1 MAASVS
7 KRRRAEG
14 IEKCPTGIR
23 GLDEITFGG
32 LPRGRPTLLCG
43 SAGCGKT
50 VLGMEFLAR
59 GASEFH
65 ENGVYVAFEETGE
78 ELIQNS
84 SSLGFK
90 LADLAAR
97 KKILLDYVRL
107 EKSEIEETG
116 EYSLDGLF
124 IRLENAIQT
133 VHAKRVVLDTVEAL
147 FGGFANEAIL
157 RSELSRLFRWLK
169 SRGVTAII
177 TGETG
182 DKTLTRHGLE
192 EYVADCVIL
201 LDHRVAEQNSIRRM
215 RVVKYRGSLHGTN
228 EYPFLIGS
236 SGISVL
242 PITSLHLD
250 HAASDERVSTGIPR
264 LDTMLGGKGFFRGS
278 SVLVS
283 GGAGTGKSTLA
294 AHFVRAA
301 CGRGE
306 RVLYFASEESP
317 GEIMRNMNSIGIDL
331 SGYVNRGLLQFHAA
345 RPTLVGLER
354 HLVTL
359 HDVVV
364 QFNPKMVVVDPIT
377 NFGVGGTAAE
387 VTSMITRIIDF
398 LKSRQI
404 TAVFTSLTAASDNPE
419 MSEVGVSSQ
428 MDAWLLLRNLEANG
442 ERNRGLYVLKARG
455 MEHSNQIREFVLTG
469 HGVQLLDVYVG
480 SSGVLTGSAR
490 LAQEALEQAAVVA
503 QKQEV
508 EKKQMELA
516 RKRVQ
521 LTERIGAL
529 QAEFKADEDQL
540 LRTIREMEAREQQVA
555 SHRLDMGRVR
565 GADATSGNGSGR
577 KARVG

>member
-1 MAASVS
+1 MAASAS
-7 KRRRAEG
+7 KKRHAEG

-50 VLGMEFLAR
+50 VFAMEFLAR

-78 ELIQNS
+78 ELIHNS

-250 HAASDERVSTGIPR
+250 HAASEERVSTGIPR

-345 RPTLVGLER
+345 RPTLVGLEK

-359 HDVVV
+359 HDVVI
-364 QFNPKMVVVDPIT
+364 QFNPKVVVVDPIT

-387 VTSMITRIIDF
+387 VTSMMSRIIDF

-404 TAVFTSLTAASDNPE
+404 TALFTSLTSASDNAE
-419 MSEVGVSSQ
+419 LSEVGVSSQ

-490 LAQEALEQAAVVA
+490 LAQEALEQAAVLA

-508 EKKQMELA
+508 EKKQIELA

-565 GADATSGNGSGR
+565 GADASSGNGSGR
-577 KARVG
+577 KARV